1 MDTLK
6 EMFLALDTMIL
17 VALIFG
23 AFIAYEVYSG
33 EVPLRWF
40 GAIRR
45 DGNPLFYWLSILFH
59 LAILALI
66 VHAWMNGV
74 RIPVA
79 ELFD

>member
-6 EMFLALDTMIL
+6 EMFLALDTMVL

-40 GAIRR
+40 GRYDAMATPCFTGSR
-45 DGNPLFYWLSILFH
+45 YCSI
-59 LAILALI
+59 
-66 VHAWMNGV
+66 W
-74 RIPVA
+74 RS
-79 ELFD
+79 